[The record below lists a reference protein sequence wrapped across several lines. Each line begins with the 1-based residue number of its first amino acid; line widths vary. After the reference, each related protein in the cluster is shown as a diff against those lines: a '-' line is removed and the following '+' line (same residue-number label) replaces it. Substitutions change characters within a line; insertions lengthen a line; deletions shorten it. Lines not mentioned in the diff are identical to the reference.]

1 MRHHSHAASLPIA
14 TAIFG
19 ALAFGQN
26 EGLKPYTP
34 TRLEWL
40 ALDYNARL
48 RVELSESSGFS
59 MGFVDVKG
67 DTILIYVRYFLSVNR
82 ETMNMAI
89 NGAREVISM
98 DAKSRGWSSWLKM
111 KEDVKMVETK

>member
-1 MRHHSHAASLPIA
+1 MRHHRHAAPLLIA
-14 TAIFG
+14 TVVLNT
-19 ALAFGQN
+19 LAFGQN

-48 RVELSESSGFS
+48 RVEFSESSGFS
-59 MGFVDVKG
+59 MAFVETKG
-67 DTILIYVRYFLSVNR
+67 DTILIYVRYVPSVNR
-82 ETMNMAI
+82 EAMNMAI

-111 KEDVKMVETK
+111 KEEVKMVETK